1 VAEVACAEILPGP
14 VICERISLLNRH
26 LVLPCLL
33 IVSALALVACG
44 SSNNDE
50 SQIEE
55 AVETSATSKD
65 PADCK
70 KLSTQHF
77 MEQTT
82 RSEGAEAVKECEA
95 NASNGAGAKS
105 VEVSEVEVDG
115 SKATADAALT
125 GGSFDGQTLKIA
137 LVKEDDQW
145 KLDELAGFAKFNEAK
160 VIGILEGQFN
170 EPSSEVSKSQANCI
184 VKSFEEAPQA
194 ELEEALLSGS
204 SEGFEEIAGS
214 CL

>member
-1 VAEVACAEILPGP
+1 
-14 VICERISLLNRH
+14 LLKRR

-33 IVSALALVACG
+33 IVSALAFAACG
-44 SSNNDE
+44 SGNGDE

-55 AVETSATSKD
+55 AVEISATSKD

-82 RSEGAEAVKECEA
+82 RSEGAEAVKECEK
-95 NASNGAGAKS
+95 NASSGAGAKA

-160 VIGILEGQFN
+160 VIGILESQFD
-170 EPSSEVSKSQANCI
+170 EPSSGVSKSQASCI
-184 VKSFEEAPQA
+184 VEAFEEAPQA
-194 ELEEALLSGS
+194 EFEEALLSGATQ
-204 SEGFEEIAGS
+204 GFEEIAEG